1 MTGKQRPR
9 VKALPL
15 AGFAAGAAPLPVL
28 ADKATRGL
36 VPRPWRLVDVMDD
49 GRRLVISLDNPRP
62 PLGVQVTETA
72 AEVSVTVFQAPPS
85 GRASVLSQITGFAA
99 VMLSAPIGN
108 RRLTGGDKRT

>member
-1 MTGKQRPR
+1 MTGKQRRR

-28 ADKATRGL
+28 ADQATRGL
-36 VPRPWRLVDVMDD
+36 VRQPWRLVRVLDD

-85 GRASVLSQITGFAA
+85 GEASVLSQITGFAA
-99 VMLSAPIGN
+99 VMLSAPLGN
-108 RRLTGGDKRT
+108 RRLTGGDKRA